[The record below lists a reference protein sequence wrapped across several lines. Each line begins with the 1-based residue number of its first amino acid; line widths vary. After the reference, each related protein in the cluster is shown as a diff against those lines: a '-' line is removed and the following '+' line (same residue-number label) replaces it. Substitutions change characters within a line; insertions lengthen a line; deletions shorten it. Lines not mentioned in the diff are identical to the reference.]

1 MFLAPRDPTTP
12 KFPKSKEIGW
22 CSGNDG
28 CGCSIDRRS
37 FSRHRT
43 TKHRGQ
49 NDLYFQSQ
57 NDPSLPKTIDKIK
70 FDQNDNL
77 IKLRIVEI
85 GLMTEQIKKNWHPIM
100 DVAGS
105 DAFLEFITN
114 SEGLDRTQ
122 RNLLEHPIV
131 TNTFAEVLNAKVN
144 FPNGKFTNYDCDLC
158 CEEITAAKTCV
169 WIHDDLTRAAHV
181 MCIECANKLV
191 ALGRPCPFCRGEG
204 KPAQLFFNF

>member
-49 NDLYFQSQ
+49 NDVNFQSQ

-85 GLMTEQIKKNWHPIM
+85 GLMTEQIKKNWHPIT

-105 DAFLEFITN
+105 DALVEFLTN

-122 RNLLEHPIV
+122 LNLIEHPIV

-144 FPNGKFTNYDCDLC
+144 FPKPCDKF
-158 CEEITAAKTCV
+158 V
-169 WIHDDLTRAAHV
+169 R
-181 MCIECANKLV
+181 IEHRFSVKL
-191 ALGRPCPFCRGEG
+191 
-204 KPAQLFFNF
+204 